1 MNRDTSSETA
11 EEATGGGGE
20 SDERS
25 ALTRRRLVA
34 TGAATWASVSLAGCN
49 YITDPGV
56 ETPAVST
63 ETTTTGNTST
73 TNETSN
79 TTDSDGGTDDDSTG
93 GSNEEE
99 TGTSCASIGRFSRGM
114 EVGLHV
120 AIYDPETGEP
130 LGADAVDS
138 VTIEFPDA
146 DYDPLELNW
155 EGPHEAFDRDTWGSK
170 IETDVDTEPGTYEY
184 EVNVESDEDTVAATV
199 SDRFTIV

>member
-1 MNRDTSSETA
+1 MPQDTAGSDDETDPDESET
-11 EEATGGGGE
+11 G
-20 SDERS
+20 RS
-25 ALTRRRLVA
+25 GMTRRRLVA
-34 TGAATWASVSLAGCN
+34 SGAATWASVSLAGCN

-79 TTDSDGGTDDDSTG
+79 TTDSDGGTGDDSTD
-93 GSNEEE
+93 GSTEEE

-146 DYDPLELNW
+146 GHFVGIERSRPVDDALL
-155 EGPHEAFDRDTWGSK
+155 GFFQRD
-170 IETDVDTEPGTYEY
+170 D
-184 EVNVESDEDTVAATV
+184 
-199 SDRFTIV
+199 